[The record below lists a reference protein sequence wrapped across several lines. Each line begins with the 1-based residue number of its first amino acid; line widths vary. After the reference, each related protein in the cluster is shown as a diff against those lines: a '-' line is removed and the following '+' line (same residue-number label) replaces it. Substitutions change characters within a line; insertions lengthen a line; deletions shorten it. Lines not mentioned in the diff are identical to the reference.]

1 MRGLWAQREWGA
13 VKQTAAPPKQ
23 LSVLQL
29 LRTRQGPG
37 ARAVWEGPAMPT
49 ASMYGGSAF
58 RESGPSNEWRSRNK
72 NQCRP
77 GESGMCVD
85 VKPGRVVGGDGLG
98 EGKGSDSDQRQVRAA
113 AGGFECG
120 SEPPGSGE
128 GDPVND
134 FFFFFFKVREKEILV
149 PWGEGSFT

>member
-37 ARAVWEGPAMPT
+37 ARAVWEGAAMPT
-49 ASMYGGSAF
+49 ASIYGGSAF

-77 GESGMCVD
+77 GVSGMCVD

-98 EGKGSDSDQRQVRAA
+98 EGKGSDSDAN
-113 AGGFECG
+113 AGARSC
-120 SEPPGSGE
+120 
-128 GDPVND
+128 
-134 FFFFFFKVREKEILV
+134 RWL
-149 PWGEGSFT
+149 

>member
-29 LRTRQGPG
+29 LRTRQGPA

-58 RESGPSNEWRSRNK
+58 RESGPSNERRSRNK

-77 GESGMCVD
+77 GVSGMCVD
-85 VKPGRVVGGDGLG
+85 VKPGRVVGGDGWGRGRAATLT
-98 EGKGSDSDQRQVRAA
+98 QRQVRAA

-134 FFFFFFKVREKEILV
+134 FFFFFLKSEKKRY
-149 PWGEGSFT
+149 